1 MNSFTETSHTREITS
16 TGSTSGF
23 MTKFQVAK
31 ELGMDAGSDDFK
43 TVIEEVPCDDD
54 WDVQNLMERAFS
66 KAGLKRYH
74 WDMKLLKSQST
85 SQEHSEE
92 VESSSAAKKGK
103 TNLFDDAERVST
115 EMNIVINHPEWHKAQ
130 GDAKCLQT
138 FSDKIQTVSSDLKHL
153 ISEYASVA
161 KPDATTMA
169 RKADL
174 ESQSRLVFAFELEIS
189 DAVCKAL
196 ALDKDDAEGN
206 NRFCDFLETK
216 RQEIVSCVD
225 ASVIAIKKAQSF
237 LDSL

>member
-1 MNSFTETSHTREITS
+1 MNSFTETSHTREITA
-16 TGSTSGF
+16 TASTSGC

-31 ELGMDAGSDDFK
+31 ELGMDADSDDFK
-43 TVIEEVPCDDD
+43 TVIEEIPCDDD
-54 WDVQNLMERAFS
+54 WDIQNLMERAFS

-74 WDMKLLKSQST
+74 WHMKLLKSQST
-85 SQEHSEE
+85 SQEDNEDI
-92 VESSSAAKKGK
+92 VSSGSKKMK

-115 EMNIVINHPEWHKAQ
+115 EMSIVINHPEWHKAQ

-138 FSDKIQTVSSDLKHL
+138 FSNKIQTVSSDLKHL

-174 ESQSRLVFAFELEIS
+174 ESQSRLVFAFELEIM

-225 ASVIAIKKAQSF
+225 ASVIATKKGQSF